1 MGKFVT
7 SDFFNNNPGPKV
19 TEGLSDLR
27 NNQSAVL
34 ELPFSTPPADVTI
47 LDDNILPTSAILHV
61 DTEGGA
67 SNDELRTITY
77 QLSESETWHDGG
89 VLWLK
94 AKDPA
99 RRVTLVNSQTVNGV
113 QTVDG
118 KNIVLS
124 DKYYTTLQ
132 LRSGTWYQVKHY
144 QEIYSGASASLSGTS
159 GLVPPASAGDQNK
172 VLHGD
177 GTWKSVAGK
186 HIGEVFMYSGTDIPS
201 GSLRLDGQSI
211 VNVSSALP
219 DFKAWAIDSGNAV
232 TCTLAEYEAEL
243 SQYEDQCGKFG
254 WDKETDTLR
263 LPRIS
268 HFVGAALT
276 ADAVG
281 SAIPAGLPN
290 ITGSQNGVSTMEALT
305 GAFDGSLY
313 HNASNIGEGSNAYF
327 PLCYIGFDA
336 SRSSAVYGRSD
347 TVTPSHV
354 KFPYFIHVY
363 ESVVSASEAQASE
376 FVGLVDGLR
385 QDVPKLAAA
394 AAAPSDKYI
403 DFSGNEYT
411 ALVDG
416 FVQAID
422 QHNNTDEIYRTVQIQ
437 IQSKDGSA
445 FILTQIAGTPTK
457 GAYAGVSL
465 QISKGQKAVITS
477 NMGTTFRRRFTYSN
491 GSAPA

>member
-177 GTWKSVAGK
+177 GTWKSAA
-186 HIGEVFMYSGTDIPS
+186 
-201 GSLRLDGQSI
+201 QS
-211 VNVSSALP
+211 
-219 DFKAWAIDSGNAV
+219 
-232 TCTLAEYEAEL
+232 
-243 SQYEDQCGKFG
+243 
-254 WDKETDTLR
+254 
-263 LPRIS
+263 
-268 HFVGAALT
+268 
-276 ADAVG
+276 
-281 SAIPAGLPN
+281 
-290 ITGSQNGVSTMEALT
+290 
-305 GAFDGSLY
+305 
-313 HNASNIGEGSNAYF
+313 
-327 PLCYIGFDA
+327 
-336 SRSSAVYGRSD
+336 
-347 TVTPSHV
+347 
-354 KFPYFIHVY
+354 
-363 ESVVSASEAQASE
+363 SE

-385 QDVPKLAAA
+385 QDVPELAADA
-394 AAAPSDKYI
+394 ASPSGKFITLAQNAFPYSAPADGIVRVVAKSTGSGSIFAATTDVLTVNSSI
-403 DFSGNEYT
+403 SASAGNQFDIIIPV
-411 ALVDG
+411 AK
-416 FVQAID
+416 
-422 QHNNTDEIYRTVQIQ
+422 
-437 IQSKDGSA
+437 S
-445 FILTQIAGTPTK
+445 
-457 GAYAGVSL
+457 
-465 QISKGQKAVITS
+465 KAVRLDIRTY
-477 NMGTTFRRRFTYSN
+477 TFMTAYFIYLN

>member
-172 VLHGD
+172 ILHGD
-177 GTWKSVAGK
+177 GTWKSV
-186 HIGEVFMYSGTDIPS
+186 
-201 GSLRLDGQSI
+201 
-211 VNVSSALP
+211 
-219 DFKAWAIDSGNAV
+219 
-232 TCTLAEYEAEL
+232 
-243 SQYEDQCGKFG
+243 
-254 WDKETDTLR
+254 
-263 LPRIS
+263 
-268 HFVGAALT
+268 
-276 ADAVG
+276 
-281 SAIPAGLPN
+281 
-290 ITGSQNGVSTMEALT
+290 
-305 GAFDGSLY
+305 
-313 HNASNIGEGSNAYF
+313 
-327 PLCYIGFDA
+327 
-336 SRSSAVYGRSD
+336 
-347 TVTPSHV
+347 
-354 KFPYFIHVY
+354 
-363 ESVVSASEAQASE
+363 
-376 FVGLVDGLR
+376 
-385 QDVPKLAAA
+385 DVPKLAAA
-394 AAAPSDKYI
+394 AASPSGKFITLAQNAFPYSAPADGIVRVNAAATEIGRVFRLETNVIRINSSI
-403 DFSGNEYT
+403 STIIGNNYDIIIPVAKGNKVTLDLDTYT
-411 ALVDG
+411 LG
-416 FVQAID
+416 
-422 QHNNTDEIYRTVQIQ
+422 
-437 IQSKDGSA
+437 
-445 FILTQIAGTPTK
+445 
-457 GAYAGVSL
+457 GAYFIYL
-465 QISKGQKAVITS
+465 
-477 NMGTTFRRRFTYSN
+477 N

>member
-99 RRVTLVNSQTVNGV
+99 RKVTLVNSQTVNGV

-177 GTWKSVAGK
+177 GTWKVA
-186 HIGEVFMYSGTDIPS
+186 E
-201 GSLRLDGQSI
+201 
-211 VNVSSALP
+211 
-219 DFKAWAIDSGNAV
+219 
-232 TCTLAEYEAEL
+232 
-243 SQYEDQCGKFG
+243 
-254 WDKETDTLR
+254 
-263 LPRIS
+263 
-268 HFVGAALT
+268 
-276 ADAVG
+276 
-281 SAIPAGLPN
+281 
-290 ITGSQNGVSTMEALT
+290 
-305 GAFDGSLY
+305 
-313 HNASNIGEGSNAYF
+313 
-327 PLCYIGFDA
+327 
-336 SRSSAVYGRSD
+336 
-347 TVTPSHV
+347 
-354 KFPYFIHVY
+354 
-363 ESVVSASEAQASE
+363 ASEAQVSE

-385 QDVPKLAAA
+385 QDVPELAAHA
-394 AAAPSDKYI
+394 AGPSMKKI
-403 DFSGNEYT
+403 DFDVSQQSGTYLTQADGYVFFICQASVQNSWI
-411 ALVDG
+411 AL
-416 FVQAID
+416 
-422 QHNNTDEIYRTVQIQ
+422 TIQ
-437 IQSKDGSA
+437 GTNLYISA
-445 FILTQIAGTPTK
+445 FIPVASGILTVWLP
-457 GAYAGVSL
+457 V
-465 QISKGQKAVITS
+465 SKGQTVTFSSSALSAFTS
-477 NMGTTFRRRFTYSN
+477 RAGYFYYSN
-491 GSAPA
+491 GNAPSA